1 MKELNKQQ
9 KIRRLVESALMIA
22 LSTILAELAVIKFPY
37 GGSVTVFSQLPVII
51 ISYRYGMKWGA
62 GTGLAMAL
70 IQMIFGLE
78 NFSYVSGIV
87 AYLILL
93 FGDYI
98 IAFTALGLG
107 GMFRNKIKN
116 QALGLTLGSI
126 VVTTVRF
133 ICHFITGV
141 TIWGDY
147 SNGASS
153 VWIYS
158 LTYNGGYMLPELIIT
173 AIGAFAVGSLFD
185 LTSPEIKVKSKK

>member
-126 VVTTVRF
+126 VVTMVRF
-133 ICHFITGV
+133 ICHFITGI

-185 LTSPEIKVKSKK
+185 LTSPEIKIKSKK

>member
-22 LSTILAELAVIKFPY
+22 LSTILAELAVVKFPY

-51 ISYRYGMKWGA
+51 ISYRYGVKWGA

-116 QALGLTLGSI
+116 QALSLTLGSI

-185 LTSPEIKVKSKK
+185 LTSPEIKIKTKN

>member
-133 ICHFITGV
+133 ICHFITGI